1 MEKEI
6 KSDNIGTTNKNI
18 LGVFEGEC
26 ADANITNLNGL
37 DITRE
42 VWETVF
48 SSDDYKQGI
57 ENGWLIGYLG
67 HPEDPGCQ
75 EFQNACIVMT
85 EGSIDDSGKIHG
97 KFNLVDTPVGRIV
110 KSFIDAGVKFGISV
124 RGAGDIID
132 NSVEPDT
139 FVFRGFDLVAYPAYP
154 ESIPEFIAAN
164 TNSNKKKDRMKIFAA
179 IKDNADKIN
188 NIESIDIL
196 QSHVA
201 KQSKEYEIL
210 QHRKKELLETTCGE
224 CSESLDLSKER
235 IQAVYELYLSSVKEN
250 KKLKKELNLAKRSIS
265 NIFSENNR
273 KLKAIKSIMSS
284 QLQDVQSNALKT
296 QEHLNKADKQIRANA
311 IKIRNF
317 EKNYILASD
326 VEKRMNE
333 QIQANK
339 ILNRKNIMLSKEVE
353 SLKKEISEVND
364 SNLKYKEKVESSV
377 AIQSELQTT
386 IANLQTQLDETVI
399 ELREQKDETS
409 NRDEVNKKLKKEIA
423 ASNNLVQEYQK
434 AYADLYANVI
444 GVYLPKVSVTAST
457 DVSELQNI
465 INGSLVSPDMKPTFI
480 DSDID
485 FDVVDIDDSDLV
497 TL

>member
-1 MEKEI
+1 MDKKQI
-6 KSDNIGTTNKNI
+6 KSEVSIPSTSI
-18 LGVFEGEC
+18 LGTFEGEC

-57 ENGWLIGYLG
+57 DNGWLIGYLG

-85 EGSIDDSGKIHG
+85 EGSIDDAGKIHG

-210 QHRKKELLETTCGE
+210 QNRKKELLETTCEE

-326 VEKRMNE
+326 VEKRMNKH
-333 QIQANK
+333 IQANK
-339 ILNRKNIMLSKEVE
+339 ALNRKNIMLSKEVE

-377 AIQSELQTT
+377 VIESELQTT

-399 ELREQKDETS
+399 KLREQEDKTS
-409 NRDEVNKKLKKEIA
+409 NRDDVNKKLKKEIA

-480 DSDID
+480 DSGID